1 MMPSVTITDLA
12 ACSLP
17 SRTYRGANKVPDTIR
32 YFVDKFPLFLDSTLP
47 GEPRVTLTFIDPG
60 LRNLQAFQTHLD
72 AYSSFLNRIPR
83 FAFLFASLDARLC
96 TPAERL
102 FREATDPQPG
112 RLSEQV
118 ARYFR
123 LRADWEAKHYE
134 LLKDPDIEFMNHA
147 KQCFPGQVFERAFAD
162 WKAGRLEQRDLIAV
176 GENRPRRRQEIES
189 KTCLLLR
196 DYSSFGQELA
206 FQPKTRMN
214 LVFWSVFWSVFY
226 TAPLKAPQKQRD
238 ARTS

>member
-1 MMPSVTITDLA
+1 VEVRSICPLGFTPTARVGDVSHSWSRVCFTFGAGGHLDAIEQRFQIRPQDMPG
-12 ACSLP
+12 
-17 SRTYRGANKVPDTIR
+17 RTYRGANKVPDTIR

-60 LRNLQAFQTHLD
+60 LGNLEAFKTHLD
-72 AYSSFLNRIPR
+72 AYSSFLGRIPR
-83 FAFLFASLDARLC
+83 FAFLFASPHARLF

-147 KQCFPGQVFERAFAD
+147 KAALSARSRITRV
-162 WKAGRLEQRDLIAV
+162 
-176 GENRPRRRQEIES
+176 
-189 KTCLLLR
+189 
-196 DYSSFGQELA
+196 
-206 FQPKTRMN
+206 PKHF
-214 LVFWSVFWSVFY
+214 L
-226 TAPLKAPQKQRD
+226 
-238 ARTS
+238 